1 MKKFRSF
8 LNQTSEITNGQLLI
22 LVVFALVSIYNNYKA
37 DMKNIDLTSYINNL
51 VIVEMYDRTLFKG
64 IFVNI
69 TKDIVTLHDDADI
82 LIPISTI
89 LNIYVI
95 D

>member
-1 MKKFRSF
+1 MKK
-8 LNQTSEITNGQLLI
+8 I
-22 LVVFALVSIYNNYKA
+22 LY
-37 DMKNIDLTSYINNL
+37 DIDLTNYINNL
-51 VIVEMYDRTLFKG
+51 VIIEMRDRTLFKG

-69 TKDIVTLHDDADI
+69 TKDIVTLHNDTDI

>member
-1 MKKFRSF
+1 MKKV
-8 LNQTSEITNGQLLI
+8 L
-22 LVVFALVSIYNNYKA
+22 Y
-37 DMKNIDLTSYINNL
+37 DIDLTSYINNL
-51 VIVEMYDRTLFKG
+51 VIVEMYDKTLFKG

>member
-1 MKKFRSF
+1 MKK
-8 LNQTSEITNGQLLI
+8 I
-22 LVVFALVSIYNNYKA
+22 LY
-37 DMKNIDLTSYINNL
+37 DIDLTNYINNL

-89 LNIYVI
+89 LNIYVM

>member
-1 MKKFRSF
+1 MKKV
-8 LNQTSEITNGQLLI
+8 L
-22 LVVFALVSIYNNYKA
+22 Y
-37 DMKNIDLTSYINNL
+37 DIDLTSYINNL
-51 VIVEMYDRTLFKG
+51 VIVEMCDRTLFKG

-89 LNIYVI
+89 WNIYVI

>member
-1 MKKFRSF
+1 MNK
-8 LNQTSEITNGQLLI
+8 I
-22 LVVFALVSIYNNYKA
+22 LY
-37 DMKNIDLTSYINNL
+37 DIDLTSYINNL
-51 VIVEMYDRTLFKG
+51 VIVEMYDKTLFKG
-64 IFVNI
+64 IFVKI

-89 LNIYVI
+89 WNIYVI

>member
-1 MKKFRSF
+1 MKK
-8 LNQTSEITNGQLLI
+8 I
-22 LVVFALVSIYNNYKA
+22 LY
-37 DMKNIDLTSYINNL
+37 DIDLTSYINNL
-51 VIVEMYDRTLFKG
+51 VIVEMYDKTLFKG
-64 IFVNI
+64 IFVSI

>member
-1 MKKFRSF
+1 MKK
-8 LNQTSEITNGQLLI
+8 I
-22 LVVFALVSIYNNYKA
+22 LY
-37 DMKNIDLTSYINNL
+37 DIDLTSYMNSL
-51 VIVEMYDRTLFKG
+51 VIVEMYDRALFKG
-64 IFVNI
+64 KLINI

>member
-1 MKKFRSF
+1 MKKV
-8 LNQTSEITNGQLLI
+8 L
-22 LVVFALVSIYNNYKA
+22 Y
-37 DMKNIDLTSYINNL
+37 DIDLTNYINNL

>member
-1 MKKFRSF
+1 MKKV
-8 LNQTSEITNGQLLI
+8 L
-22 LVVFALVSIYNNYKA
+22 Y
-37 DMKNIDLTSYINNL
+37 DIDLTNYINNL

-69 TKDIVTLHDDADI
+69 TKDIVTFHDDADI

-89 LNIYVI
+89 LNVYVI

>member
-1 MKKFRSF
+1 MNK
-8 LNQTSEITNGQLLI
+8 I
-22 LVVFALVSIYNNYKA
+22 LY
-37 DMKNIDLTSYINNL
+37 DIDLTSYINNL
-51 VIVEMYDRTLFKG
+51 VIVEMYDKTLFKG

-69 TKDIVTLHDDADI
+69 TKDIVTLHDDTDI

>member
-1 MKKFRSF
+1 MKK
-8 LNQTSEITNGQLLI
+8 I
-22 LVVFALVSIYNNYKA
+22 LY
-37 DMKNIDLTSYINNL
+37 DIDLTSYINSL

-64 IFVNI
+64 VFVNI
-69 TKDIVTLHDDADI
+69 TNDIITLHDDTDI

>member
-1 MKKFRSF
+1 MPPSFLWRYIMKK
-8 LNQTSEITNGQLLI
+8 I
-22 LVVFALVSIYNNYKA
+22 LY
-37 DMKNIDLTSYINNL
+37 DIDLTSYINSL
-51 VIVEMYDRTLFKG
+51 VIVEMYDRALFKG
-64 IFVNI
+64 KLINI
-69 TKDIVTLHDDADI
+69 TKDLITLHDDADI

>member
-1 MKKFRSF
+1 MNK
-8 LNQTSEITNGQLLI
+8 I
-22 LVVFALVSIYNNYKA
+22 LY
-37 DMKNIDLTSYINNL
+37 DIDLTSYINSL
-51 VIVEMYDRTLFKG
+51 VIVEMYDRALFKG
-64 IFVNI
+64 KLINI
-69 TKDIVTLHDDADI
+69 TKDLIILHDDADI

>member
-1 MKKFRSF
+1 MKKT
-8 LNQTSEITNGQLLI
+8 L
-22 LVVFALVSIYNNYKA
+22 Y
-37 DMKNIDLTSYINNL
+37 DIDLTSYINSL
-51 VIVEMYDRTLFKG
+51 FIVEMYDRALFKG
-64 IFVNI
+64 KLINI
-69 TKDIVTLHDDADI
+69 TKDLITLHDDADI

>member
-1 MKKFRSF
+1 MKK
-8 LNQTSEITNGQLLI
+8 I
-22 LVVFALVSIYNNYKA
+22 LY
-37 DMKNIDLTSYINNL
+37 DIDLTSYINNS
-51 VIVEMYDRTLFKG
+51 VIIEIYDRTLFKG
-64 IFVNI
+64 MLINI
-69 TKDIVTLHDDADI
+69 TKDIITLHDDADV

>member
-1 MKKFRSF
+1 MKK
-8 LNQTSEITNGQLLI
+8 I
-22 LVVFALVSIYNNYKA
+22 LYDIN
-37 DMKNIDLTSYINNL
+37 LTSYINSL
-51 VIVEMYDRTLFKG
+51 IIVEMYDRALFKG
-64 IFVNI
+64 KLINI
-69 TKDIVTLHDDADI
+69 TKDLITLHDDADI

>member
-1 MKKFRSF
+1 MKK
-8 LNQTSEITNGQLLI
+8 I
-22 LVVFALVSIYNNYKA
+22 LY
-37 DMKNIDLTSYINNL
+37 DIDLTSYINDS
-51 VIVEMYDRTLFKG
+51 VIIEMYDRALFKG
-64 IFVNI
+64 KLINI

>member
-1 MKKFRSF
+1 MKKV
-8 LNQTSEITNGQLLI
+8 L
-22 LVVFALVSIYNNYKA
+22 Y
-37 DMKNIDLTSYINNL
+37 DIDLTNYINNL
-51 VIVEMYDRTLFKG
+51 VIVEMHDRTLFKG

>member
-1 MKKFRSF
+1 MNK
-8 LNQTSEITNGQLLI
+8 I
-22 LVVFALVSIYNNYKA
+22 LY
-37 DMKNIDLTSYINNL
+37 DIDLTSYINDL

>member
-1 MKKFRSF
+1 MKK
-8 LNQTSEITNGQLLI
+8 I
-22 LVVFALVSIYNNYKA
+22 LY
-37 DMKNIDLTSYINNL
+37 DIDLTSYINNL

-89 LNIYVI
+89 LNIYVV

>member
-1 MKKFRSF
+1 MKK
-8 LNQTSEITNGQLLI
+8 I
-22 LVVFALVSIYNNYKA
+22 LY
-37 DMKNIDLTSYINNL
+37 DIDLTSYINSL
-51 VIVEMYDRTLFKG
+51 VIVEMYDRALFKG
-64 IFVNI
+64 KLINI

-89 LNIYVI
+89 LNIYIV

>member
-1 MKKFRSF
+1 MKKV
-8 LNQTSEITNGQLLI
+8 L
-22 LVVFALVSIYNNYKA
+22 Y
-37 DMKNIDLTSYINNL
+37 DIDLTNYINSL
-51 VIVEMYDRTLFKG
+51 VIVEMCDRTLFKG

>member
-1 MKKFRSF
+1 MKK
-8 LNQTSEITNGQLLI
+8 I
-22 LVVFALVSIYNNYKA
+22 LY
-37 DMKNIDLTSYINNL
+37 DIDLTSYINSL
-51 VIVEMYDRTLFKG
+51 VIVEMYDRALFKG
-64 IFVNI
+64 KLINI

-82 LIPISTI
+82 LIPITTI

>member
-1 MKKFRSF
+1 MKKV
-8 LNQTSEITNGQLLI
+8 L
-22 LVVFALVSIYNNYKA
+22 Y
-37 DMKNIDLTSYINNL
+37 DIDLTNYINNL

-64 IFVNI
+64 IFVKI
-69 TKDIVTLHDDADI
+69 TKDIVILHDDADI

>member
-1 MKKFRSF
+1 MKK
-8 LNQTSEITNGQLLI
+8 I
-22 LVVFALVSIYNNYKA
+22 LY
-37 DMKNIDLTSYINNL
+37 DIDLTSYINSL
-51 VIVEMYDRTLFKG
+51 VIVEMYDRALFKG
-64 IFVNI
+64 KLINI
-69 TKDIVTLHDDADI
+69 TKDIITLHDDADI

>member
-1 MKKFRSF
+1 MKK
-8 LNQTSEITNGQLLI
+8 I
-22 LVVFALVSIYNNYKA
+22 LYDIN
-37 DMKNIDLTSYINNL
+37 LTSYINSL
-51 VIVEMYDRTLFKG
+51 VIVEMYDKALFKG
-64 IFVNI
+64 KLINI
-69 TKDIVTLHDDADI
+69 TKDLITIHDDADI

>member
-1 MKKFRSF
+1 
-8 LNQTSEITNGQLLI
+8 
-22 LVVFALVSIYNNYKA
+22 
-37 DMKNIDLTSYINNL
+37 
-51 VIVEMYDRTLFKG
+51 MYDRALFKG
-64 IFVNI
+64 ELINI
-69 TKDIVTLHDDADI
+69 TKDLITLHDDADI

>member
-1 MKKFRSF
+1 MKKV
-8 LNQTSEITNGQLLI
+8 L
-22 LVVFALVSIYNNYKA
+22 Y
-37 DMKNIDLTSYINNL
+37 DIDLTSYINNL

-64 IFVNI
+64 KLINI
-69 TKDIVTLHDDADI
+69 TKDLITIHDDADI

>member
-1 MKKFRSF
+1 MKK
-8 LNQTSEITNGQLLI
+8 I
-22 LVVFALVSIYNNYKA
+22 LY
-37 DMKNIDLTSYINNL
+37 DIDLTSYINSL
-51 VIVEMYDRTLFKG
+51 VIVEMYDRALFKG
-64 IFVNI
+64 KLINI
-69 TKDIVTLHDDADI
+69 TKDLIAIHDDADI

>member
-1 MKKFRSF
+1 MKKV
-8 LNQTSEITNGQLLI
+8 LYDIELTN
-22 LVVFALVSIYNNYKA
+22 
-37 DMKNIDLTSYINNL
+37 YINNL

>member
-1 MKKFRSF
+1 MKKT
-8 LNQTSEITNGQLLI
+8 L
-22 LVVFALVSIYNNYKA
+22 Y
-37 DMKNIDLTSYINNL
+37 DIDLTSYINSL
-51 VIVEMYDRTLFKG
+51 VIVEMYDRALFKG
-64 IFVNI
+64 KLINI
-69 TKDIVTLHDDADI
+69 TKYLITLHDDADI

>member
-1 MKKFRSF
+1 MKK
-8 LNQTSEITNGQLLI
+8 I
-22 LVVFALVSIYNNYKA
+22 LY
-37 DMKNIDLTSYINNL
+37 DIDLTSYINSL
-51 VIVEMYDRTLFKG
+51 VIIEMYDRALFKG
-64 IFVNI
+64 KLINI
-69 TKDIVTLHDDADI
+69 TKDLITIHDDADI

>member
-1 MKKFRSF
+1 MKKV
-8 LNQTSEITNGQLLI
+8 L
-22 LVVFALVSIYNNYKA
+22 Y
-37 DMKNIDLTSYINNL
+37 DIDLTSYINNL

-69 TKDIVTLHDDADI
+69 TKDIVTLHDDTDI

-89 LNIYVI
+89 LNVYVI

>member
-1 MKKFRSF
+1 MKKV
-8 LNQTSEITNGQLLI
+8 L
-22 LVVFALVSIYNNYKA
+22 Y
-37 DMKNIDLTSYINNL
+37 DIDLTNYINNL
-51 VIVEMYDRTLFKG
+51 VIVEMYDKTLFKG

-89 LNIYVI
+89 LNVYVI

>member
-1 MKKFRSF
+1 MKKT
-8 LNQTSEITNGQLLI
+8 L
-22 LVVFALVSIYNNYKA
+22 Y
-37 DMKNIDLTSYINNL
+37 DIDLTSYINSL
-51 VIVEMYDRTLFKG
+51 VIVEMYDRALFKG
-64 IFVNI
+64 KLINI
-69 TKDIVTLHDDADI
+69 TKDLITIHNDADV

>member
-1 MKKFRSF
+1 MKK
-8 LNQTSEITNGQLLI
+8 I
-22 LVVFALVSIYNNYKA
+22 LY
-37 DMKNIDLTSYINNL
+37 DIDLTNYINNL